1 MEEVKTDKTSD
12 KRAALKKKNVLKK
25 LDLETAKLLQSLKDK
40 ANKKAYGR
48 KIRDSEILAKA
59 LTLVDQN
66 HLSELQQETLSE
78 KDRLHMAHENFQK
91 ANGKITLD
99 QFIGKLLK
107 GEISQVSNV

>member
-1 MEEVKTDKTSD
+1 MEEIKTDKASD
-12 KRAALKKKNVLKK
+12 KKAALKKKNVLKK

-48 KIRDSEILAKA
+48 KIKDSEILAKA
-59 LTLVDQN
+59 LTLIDQN

-91 ANGKITLD
+91 ANGKMSLD

-107 GEISQVSNV
+107 GEIGKIQ